1 MDLGLDE
8 AEILQIEQHSLEKEK
23 HASSCSRTVR
33 RRRERSRS
41 RSGDRW
47 TPSVTYIHI
56 HQCDTFS
63 VNNHNPNLSTQL
75 WIYARIDTIAKY

>member
-33 RRRERSRS
+33 RRRE
-41 RSGDRW
+41 RW